1 MISYELILYC
11 ILSAGV
17 FLLVVSILTDWLT
30 KKFNLLAS
38 VPETMKEKTDMAG
51 FGVNFLM
58 ELLFMAVIPTLGYS
72 FFYLIIPMAGVRGGL
87 AVALIA
93 FSLGVVP
100 ILMILS
106 LRIRLPMLY
115 LLFLMLTQ
123 IIKLGGALA
132 IIGYLYSL

>member
-1 MISYELILYC
+1 
-11 ILSAGV
+11 
-17 FLLVVSILTDWLT
+17 
-30 KKFNLLAS
+30 
-38 VPETMKEKTDMAG
+38 
-51 FGVNFLM
+51 
-58 ELLFMAVIPTLGYS
+58 MAVIPTLGYS